1 MKIMKSLII
10 CMTLILLVLSLTGC
24 DVVPTHLQT
33 ELINALNERIAL
45 NREFV
50 DELYISGL
58 IDEKMKNSL
67 NDELTAGQ
75 KKIINDFTNDF
86 NNANASASSAL
97 ASIVAWRVVPEADH
111 LIDPEKGTVYMHSDK
126 TVPSDDVIC
135 AAGNGVLCGSGKT
148 DKDIVNMVYTEA
160 HDLAEY
166 SQCESHIQK
175 YLTNTLA
182 HVEPMKFLGFIK
194 VSDESKV
201 AKVVQTHV
209 PALGGYKVFPVSLL
223 SESIEKSLNE
233 ALNMPIYVLKPDS
246 NVDPLEVAAAVKL
259 ASTYKDA
266 EDFDKAAS
274 VLSKYFVKAQYE
286 ENGKMVDLKVLD
298 SSDPNQRL
306 ISVTNTSF
314 DDTDDPTIFNGQV
327 VNMYHYDG
335 YANFPSYD
343 DEGKLG
349 IDMTICNAGEPVMAI
364 RLREFNQQALDVFKE
379 RVGTSDGRYMV
390 IGQRAYLMEY
400 PVGYVSAL
408 EEDIE
413 DATKYGSVISR
424 SELTYNFKT
433 KQFAK
438 TEKLKNG
445 TYSNTSTLISN
456 LEAYINCDPEL
467 GNDNTSSLVIYGE
480 TGVGF
485 DYVYYDEL
493 KGCPWNLTIGFNG
506 NQATVSV
513 GRLVLRDYLEV
524 SYAPDIV
531 DKDKLVVFGR
541 KLRITNFEGLKSNPV
556 GSIYDQKGEP
566 LLVNGET
573 IDFYIDDFVDIG
585 GLINS
590 STGIVKYIDRLG
602 KSTGITS
609 SEETAEVE
617 YSDIIPSEETIKSK
631 LSNIKYLQ
639 TKTVDRIEPS
649 VKFPSE
655 TIGSSDISYI
665 DDKQLFYGLAI
676 RKDLFNSGL
685 FGGWIM
691 QHDINQN
698 SLNWW
703 NEWLHTY
710 GYNYRINEN
719 NLTNYLKG
727 NYAES
732 LTDAGYAKLDLGMIS
747 QIQKIYNDETETK
760 TMVVMNTIFKIIG
773 YFLVFYGITLI
784 VAWNTDVNVDFGMS
798 YLGKLTF
805 GQWVAIK
812 DPEEL
817 PVEGTTTLNYVS
829 LKNVLTSSFFIVAL
843 GLLLIFLPIADVI
856 VYLVELFGGIG
867 GLINK
872 LLTGKR

>member
-166 SQCESHIQK
+166 TQCESHIQK

-246 NVDPLEVAAAVKL
+246 NVDPLEIAAAVKL

-266 EDFDKAAS
+266 EDFDKATS

-408 EEDIE
+408 EEDTE

-456 LEAYINCDPEL
+456 LEAYINCDPEI
-467 GNDNTSSLVIYGE
+467 GNDNTSSLVISPE
-480 TGVGF
+480 AS
-485 DYVYYDEL
+485 L
-493 KGCPWNLTIGFNG
+493 L
-506 NQATVSV
+506 
-513 GRLVLRDYLEV
+513 
-524 SYAPDIV
+524 
-531 DKDKLVVFGR
+531 
-541 KLRITNFEGLKSNPV
+541 
-556 GSIYDQKGEP
+556 IY
-566 LLVNGET
+566 
-573 IDFYIDDFVDIG
+573 
-585 GLINS
+585 
-590 STGIVKYIDRLG
+590 
-602 KSTGITS
+602 
-609 SEETAEVE
+609 
-617 YSDIIPSEETIKSK
+617 
-631 LSNIKYLQ
+631 LSNDSPVRLDVWCSNTPCI
-639 TKTVDRIEPS
+639 
-649 VKFPSE
+649 FPFS
-655 TIGSSDISYI
+655 IDAAVVWPFPISI
-665 DDKQLFYGLAI
+665 
-676 RKDLFNSGL
+676 
-685 FGGWIM
+685 
-691 QHDINQN
+691 
-698 SLNWW
+698 
-703 NEWLHTY
+703 
-710 GYNYRINEN
+710 
-719 NLTNYLKG
+719 
-727 NYAES
+727 
-732 LTDAGYAKLDLGMIS
+732 
-747 QIQKIYNDETETK
+747 
-760 TMVVMNTIFKIIG
+760 TM
-773 YFLVFYGITLI
+773 
-784 VAWNTDVNVDFGMS
+784 
-798 YLGKLTF
+798 
-805 GQWVAIK
+805 
-812 DPEEL
+812 
-817 PVEGTTTLNYVS
+817 
-829 LKNVLTSSFFIVAL
+829 
-843 GLLLIFLPIADVI
+843 
-856 VYLVELFGGIG
+856 
-867 GLINK
+867 
-872 LLTGKR
+872 